1 MSELPKFVLQRLA
14 ATAAPA
20 EHPGAD
26 LLAAFAEQ
34 NLSDAEREKL
44 LTHLGTC
51 AQCREVV
58 WLALPEMEAEQL
70 VVGAARPKWFPVW
83 RWVGVAAVVAVVATV
98 ALVYRGGPGPA
109 GEEVASAPQP
119 PAIAQ
124 QRDTQALKSKDA
136 APAPAAEARLDAR
149 NAPARVAPQSRME
162 AKVATPK
169 IATATGEQVAA
180 NEVASGTLAK
190 SDAQSADRV
199 ASLQAAAP
207 VPNHAALPGPPLAA
221 STDEAGVMIASNI
234 PARSM
239 GKKKLAPPTRWM
251 LSGEG
256 ALLRSTD
263 AGNNW
268 QSVPFNSSDVFRAV
282 AVVGPRVWVGGR
294 GGALYFSADDGSQW
308 TRLSPAAAG
317 VLLNDDISK
326 LAFHDGQHGSLT
338 TAAGQ
343 VWITSDGGRSWQKQ

>member
-1 MSELPKFVLQRLA
+1 MAHLA
-14 ATAAPA
+14 IC
-20 EHPGAD
+20 D
-26 LLAAFAEQ
+26 
-34 NLSDAEREKL
+34 
-44 LTHLGTC
+44 
-51 AQCREVV
+51 QCREVV
-58 WLALPEMEAEQL
+58 WLALPKMEAEQPVL
-70 VVGAARPKWFPVW
+70 GAARPRWVLVW
-83 RWVGVAAVVAVVATV
+83 RWVGVAAAVMVMATV

-109 GEEVASAPQP
+109 MEEVASAPQP

-124 QRDTQALKSKDA
+124 QRDTQALKDA
-136 APAPAAEARLDAR
+136 APAPAAEARLDVR
-149 NAPARVAPQSRME
+149 QPKSRME
-162 AKVATPK
+162 AKLATPK
-169 IATATGEQVAA
+169 IAPATRERVAA

-190 SDAQSADRV
+190 SDAQSAARV
-199 ASLQAAAP
+199 ASLAAAAP
-207 VPNHAALPGPPLAA
+207 SGAAVPANPIAA

-251 LSGEG
+251 ISGEG

-263 AGNNW
+263 AGKNW
-268 QSVPFNSSDVFRAV
+268 QTVPFTSTDVFRAV

-294 GGALYFSADDGSQW
+294 GGALYFSADDGNQW

-317 VLLNDDISK
+317 VPLNDDISK

-338 TAAGQ
+338 TAGGQ